1 MSLATFDPLIWQ
13 AIQGEAKRQQQHLEL
28 IASENYVS
36 RSVLEAQGSI
46 LTNKYAEGY
55 PGRRYYGGCEWVDVA
70 ESLAIERAKQ
80 LFKAD
85 HVNVQPHSGA
95 QANMAVLSALMQ
107 PGDTLLGMDLKAG
120 GHLTH
125 GTKMNASGKLY
136 HAVQYG
142 VSAISEYLDYDQVRD
157 LAHQHQP
164 KVIVAGFS
172 AYTRFIDW
180 AVLRTIAEEVGAWLW
195 VDMAHVAGLVA
206 VGLYP
211 SPLPHAH
218 VVTSTTHKTLR
229 GPRGGLILSQG
240 QETIA
245 KKMNSAVFPGTQGG
259 PLMHVI
265 AAKAVAFLEAL
276 QPSFADY
283 QRQVV
288 QNAKAMADV
297 LQQRGFALTTNGT
310 DNHLLLIKLLA
321 KNITGAQAE
330 AALGKAHMTVNKNAI
345 VNDPQPPMITSG
357 VRIGTPAITSRGMKA
372 EDCRQVAHWLCD
384 AMEHV
389 DDEAFLQALGQQ
401 VRHFLERF
409 PVPDQL

>member
-1 MSLATFDPLIWQ
+1 MSLATVDPLIWQ

-36 RSVLEAQGSI
+36 RAVLEAQGSI

-85 HVNVQPHSGA
+85 YVNVQPHSGA

-142 VSAISEYLDYDQVRD
+142 VSATSEYLDYDQVRD

-180 AVLRTIAEEVGAWLW
+180 AVLRTIAEEVGAVLW

-240 QETIA
+240 QEAIA
-245 KKMNSAVFPGTQGG
+245 KKMNAAVFPGTQGG

-276 QPSFADY
+276 QPSFVDY
-283 QRQVV
+283 QQHVV
-288 QNAKAMADV
+288 QNAKAMAVV
-297 LQQRGFALTTNGT
+297 LQERGFALTTHGT
-310 DNHLLLIKLLA
+310 DNHLLLIKLLS

-345 VNDPQPPMITSG
+345 VGDPQPPMVTSG

-372 EDCRQVAHWLCD
+372 DDCRQVAHWLCD

-389 DDEAFLQALGQQ
+389 EDEAFLSELGQQ
-401 VRHFLERF
+401 VRHFLQRF